1 MEIQVVNLTPHAVVV
16 LAPDGVV
23 FDPRTRSSRV
33 EDGHTPVVLRCYE
46 PTAGAIPRCTQV
58 ETDLGE
64 LDGVPLVG
72 MKFGEVENLPEA
84 RDGVYYIVSSLV
96 AQAGRKVG
104 RSDLLIPA
112 KMVRDQDGNIL
123 GCLALAAE

>member
-1 MEIQVVNLTPHAVVV
+1 MEIQIINLTPHSVTV
-16 LAPDGVV
+16 LSSQGVV

-46 PTAGAIPRCTQV
+46 PTAGAIPLCTQV

-72 MKFGEVENLPEA
+72 MQFADRCKFSVFPW
-84 RDGVYYIVSSLV
+84 LV
-96 AQAGRKVG
+96 LHCQQKVN
-104 RSDLLIPA
+104 S
-112 KMVRDQDGNIL
+112 
-123 GCLALAAE
+123 AACVTVLKS